1 MCFRKGSQ
9 EKAALKNK
17 LDDYKKRIQECNQ
30 KQWVDEPIEIE
41 ELIHSNYE
49 ASSDKTEV
57 SESDNTNG
65 KSPIKEIVF
74 IDINYD
80 LDWITSY
87 TVKPEVIN
95 LINDLMVMVS
105 LPYKHFPKDKQL
117 SYLRVI
123 GQGIV
128 AALSENKDDVKN
140 CVAQASAFHKM
151 ISLDIYKNYCF
162 WVSTLLF
169 AIGFIA
175 YNLVTHICHL
185 ESNLYSAGLWGF
197 IGAYLSIC
205 YKTGKKDASLSFNNK
220 YIFWNIVVRFIIGT
234 IFGCIVYYFTGSA
247 FFKLDSSSATS
258 ENISLL
264 ALVAGFSEK
273 IIPNLIG
280 KYENK
285 FSKGE

>member
-1 MCFRKGSQ
+1 MCFRKKAQ
-9 EKAALKNK
+9 EKATLKNK
-17 LDDYKKRIQECNQ
+17 LEDYKKRIQEYNQ
-30 KQWVDEPIEIE
+30 KQWEDEPIEIE

-49 ASSDKTEV
+49 DSST
-57 SESDNTNG
+57 SDGNSSNG
-65 KSPIKEIVF
+65 KLTKKEIVF
-74 IDINYD
+74 IDIDYC

-87 TVKPEVIN
+87 TVKTEVMN

-117 SYLRVI
+117 SFLRII

-140 CVAQASAFHKM
+140 CIAQASSFHRM
-151 ISLDIYKNYCF
+151 ISLDIYKKFCLE
-162 WVSTLLF
+162 VSTVLF
-169 AIGFIA
+169 LIGIIT
-175 YNLVTHICHL
+175 YNLIMYFGHL
-185 ESNLYSAGLWGF
+185 QCNLCSAGLWGF

-205 YKTGKKDASLSFNNK
+205 YKTGKKEASLSFNNM
-220 YIFWNIVVRFIIGT
+220 YMFWNIVIRFVIGT

-247 FFKLDSSSATS
+247 FFKLDSTSATS

-273 IIPNLIG
+273 LIPNLIG